1 MPTYTLA
8 GVIPDT
14 LTRQRSQ
21 DLVGVVWTAF
31 SSQKKGEAVVSGIR
45 DQGFRTGFQRV
56 TYDTV
61 TPQFRSRSE
70 KGAIFNSPFTSVLTE
85 WKGPIPAGWMWQYK
99 NVAGAVAGQSIMGSG
114 QDSRSQLRAVN
125 DNVNFPHPELDV
137 YNAKVFAGT
146 QAWAAVQQPE
156 FDAPVFIAEA
166 AETYRM
172 LVRPWEGLWRH
183 LERQNKNWRLTQKRR
198 NPRERGTYYRNMGR
212 EAAQLMSSMY
222 LANRYGLQP
231 FLRDIESSLSILR
244 DEPTWLPRQTARGS
258 AYIPSQKREW
268 GGAVTNDTFF
278 DAQWKVK
285 ATREISVRAG
295 LLYTYRVTTTSR
307 VGLNLTALPR
317 AGWEAIPFSFV
328 ADWIWNVG
336 DVLAALESKTECDIL
351 SQWTTVVDKKSRFSE
366 VSGSSPKSSQTTL
379 NTITGGINAEMT
391 LEETVKYR
399 EPRTYVGFARDPVL
413 LDMSKEK
420 WRARSL
426 DVAAFA
432 SGFIGASK

>member
-1 MPTYTLA
+1 
-8 GVIPDT
+8 
-14 LTRQRSQ
+14 
-21 DLVGVVWTAF
+21 
-31 SSQKKGEAVVSGIR
+31 
-45 DQGFRTGFQRV
+45 
-56 TYDTV
+56 
-61 TPQFRSRSE
+61 
-70 KGAIFNSPFTSVLTE
+70 
-85 WKGPIPAGWMWQYK
+85 
-99 NVAGAVAGQSIMGSG
+99 
-114 QDSRSQLRAVN
+114 
-125 DNVNFPHPELDV
+125 
-137 YNAKVFAGT
+137 
-146 QAWAAVQQPE
+146 
-156 FDAPVFIAEA
+156 
-166 AETYRM
+166 
-172 LVRPWEGLWRH
+172 
-183 LERQNKNWRLTQKRR
+183 
-198 NPRERGTYYRNMGR
+198 
-212 EAAQLMSSMY
+212 
-222 LANRYGLQP
+222 
-231 FLRDIESSLSILR
+231 
-244 DEPTWLPRQTARGS
+244 
-258 AYIPSQKREW
+258 
-268 GGAVTNDTFF
+268 
-278 DAQWKVK
+278 
-285 ATREISVRAG
+285 
-295 LLYTYRVTTTSR
+295 